1 MGWETLYVG
10 KLLVEAEASAFLQSS
25 VRANTKQWK
34 KGQVWPFFGCCAA
47 DSQTDAGRHQ
57 LYDTSSLVLLSTAW
71 PIHNTN
77 YNC

>member
-34 KGQVWPFFGCCAA
+34 KGQVWPFYGSCTA
-47 DSQTDAGRHQ
+47 DSRDSAVQQRLAC
-57 LYDTSSLVLLSTAW
+57 SFFPLLGHITTAAW
-71 PIHNTN
+71 LEI
-77 YNC
+77 